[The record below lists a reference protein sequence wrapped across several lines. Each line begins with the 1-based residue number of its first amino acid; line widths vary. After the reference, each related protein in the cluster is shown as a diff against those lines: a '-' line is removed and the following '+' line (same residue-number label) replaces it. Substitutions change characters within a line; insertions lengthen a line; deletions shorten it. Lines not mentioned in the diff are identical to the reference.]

1 MASCG
6 DIKESSTG
14 GFSCGF
20 IENQNIPKWLHAEC
34 PVCLQILREPHQVI
48 CCGKNYCKTCID
60 GVKLKRNQCPC
71 CKMEDFKIF
80 HNKSLQQT
88 LYTEFKVYCSNQK
101 SGCKWV
107 GSLGE
112 VDSHL
117 NMSPPQEKE
126 LEGCQFV
133 QVECSHCSVSYLRS
147 ELEVHKNN
155 NCSKRPFS
163 CEYCKNLNATYEE
176 VIFHWND
183 CGSFPVPC
191 PNKCN
196 LTLERR
202 LIDDH
207 IANDCPETIV
217 DCDFKHFGC
226 DVKLPRREL
235 SAHISESLTLHMTL
249 MLQFMTRLEA
259 ENRQLKDEIA
269 RLRIS
274 TPTTVL
280 NLTMNH
286 IEKHIKEGTPWFS
299 PSFYTQGYKLR
310 LQVYVSNDGDSDNI
324 CTTIFVCMMMGRLDE
339 CLKWPFRG
347 TVVVEL
353 LKESGGVVY
362 TAKICHE
369 GQRITTGT
377 IGFGK
382 GVSHIHDN
390 LKRHITNDRLHFRIP
405 AVQLAI
411 TDDSDYNIVQS
422 SDK

>member
-6 DIKESSTG
+6 DKESRTG

-20 IENQNIPKWLHAEC
+20 VENQSIPEWLHTEC
-34 PVCLQILREPHQVI
+34 PVCLQILQEPHQVT
-48 CCGKNYCKTCID
+48 CCGKNFCKTCID
-60 GVKLKRNQCPC
+60 GVKLKNNPCPC
-71 CKMEDFKIF
+71 CKMGDFDTF
-80 HNKSLQQT
+80 HNKGLQQT

-101 SGCKWV
+101 HGCKWV

-117 NMSPPQEKE
+117 NMRPPQEKE
-126 LEGCQFV
+126 LDGCQFT
-133 QVECSHCSVSYLRS
+133 QVECSYCSTSYLRS
-147 ELEVHKNN
+147 ELEVHKNK

-163 CEYCKNLNATYEE
+163 CKHCKNFNATYAE
-176 VIFHWND
+176 VRFHWNE
-183 CGSFPVPC
+183 CGFFPVPC

-202 LIDDH
+202 LVDGH
-207 IANDCPETIV
+207 IANNCPETIV

-235 SAHISESLTLHMTL
+235 SVHISKSLTLHMRP
-249 MLQFMTRLEA
+249 MLQVMARLEA
-259 ENRQLKDEIA
+259 ENRQLKDEVA
-269 RLRIS
+269 RLQIS

-286 IEKHIKEGTPWFS
+286 LEKHIKEGTPWLS
-299 PSFYTQGYKLR
+299 PSFYIQGYKLR
-310 LQVYVSNDGDSDNI
+310 LQVYISNDGDSDSI

-339 CLKWPFRG
+339 RLKWPFRG

-353 LKESGGVVY
+353 LKASGGVVY
-362 TAKICHE
+362 TTKICHE

-377 IGFGK
+377 ISFGK
-382 GVSHIHDN
+382 GVSHVHAN
-390 LKRHITNDRLHFRIP
+390 LKRHIMNDRLYFRIP

-411 TDDSDYNIVQS
+411 ADDSMQS
-422 SDK
+422 GDKSES